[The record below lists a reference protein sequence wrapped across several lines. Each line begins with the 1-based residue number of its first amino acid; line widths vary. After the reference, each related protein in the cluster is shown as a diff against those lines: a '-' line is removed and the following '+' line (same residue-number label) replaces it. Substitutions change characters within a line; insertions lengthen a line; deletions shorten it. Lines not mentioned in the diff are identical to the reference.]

1 MINHTV
7 AKAHSDLLAAGESI
21 SAWKVSQSA
30 LSILQVD
37 SWDSLGYR
45 MQEIDALHRLIMMEG
60 KINSFIHCFVGV
72 RRITT
77 LYELEKAICK
87 DEGVGKF
94 EELRLGPFLRH
105 PLVLHYFSVNSEV
118 TEVFKIKSE
127 DIISFLSE
135 FMDLDACSNKN
146 ITVEDFLDFIS
157 RKRSAGAMG

>member
-1 MINHTV
+1 M
-7 AKAHSDLLAAGESI
+7 
-21 SAWKVSQSA
+21 
-30 LSILQVD
+30 
-37 SWDSLGYR
+37 
-45 MQEIDALHRLIMMEG
+45 
-60 KINSFIHCFVGV
+60 GV

-157 RKRSAGAMG
+157 RKRSVTKREMLGIRVQNLGYVILFSWALHHRRTRIFTLMVMHL